1 MDRGLAMITL
11 KLWARLARA
20 TGPRATDVLSAIAFA
35 FATAALLAVLG
46 GVNAFRMRLEEGR
59 VDPLDGQLV
68 LTLSFVAAALLLPAV
83 WTLAQA
89 AVRLAIARRDD
100 RLAALRL
107 AGATRGQVSAMAVL
121 DAVAQALVG
130 VVVGAMLA
138 LAVTPGIA
146 RIEFQGL
153 PFTVAELLPPAW
165 VWLAAAGAVLLTA
178 LGAALASLRR
188 VHVTPLGVAQRVS
201 PKRLSLWRILGF
213 AIAAGAYVAVVVL
226 DLVPAEL
233 SVSIALI
240 SVVVLAYSLIGP
252 LMIQGIAWLVA
263 KDARSPAT
271 LLAARRVIDDPRGAF
286 NIVGAMSVAVMAG
299 GFASLAP
306 AAAAPGDA
314 LAVDMATGAALTI
327 AIAGVLGAV
336 LAGIAQSAKVLDQ
349 RREHQAMH
357 RMGVELPVMRAALV
371 RQVALPLVVGVGGAA
386 AVALLLILP
395 SFMLWWSSAGSVIT
409 WALMAVGAV
418 AVTLGATAAALPLV
432 KRVAT
437 ETAAA

>member
-1 MDRGLAMITL
+1 MTAVV
-11 KLWARLARA
+11 LWARLARA
-20 TGPRATDVLSAIAFA
+20 TGPRATDVLSATAFA

-46 GVNAFRMRLEEGR
+46 GVNAFRARLEEGR
-59 VDPLDGQLV
+59 VDPTDGSLIF
-68 LTLSFVAAALLLPAV
+68 TLSLVAAALLLPAV

-107 AGATRGQVSAMAVL
+107 AGATRGQVSATAVL

-153 PFTVAELLPPAW
+153 PFEVAELLPPAW

-188 VHVTPLGVAQRVS
+188 VHVTPLGVAQRVR
-201 PKRLSLWRILGF
+201 PKRLSLWRIAGF
-213 AIAAGAYVAVVVL
+213 GLAAGAYVAVVVL
-226 DLVPAEL
+226 DVVPVEL
-233 SVSIALI
+233 SVSIALV
-240 SVVVLAYSLIGP
+240 SVVVLAYSLLGP
-252 LMIQGIAWLVA
+252 LMIQGVAWLVA
-263 KDARSPAT
+263 KGARKPAT
-271 LLAARRVIDDPRGAF
+271 LLAARRVVDDPRGAF

-306 AAAAPGDA
+306 ATASPDDPFAIDI
-314 LAVDMATGAALTI
+314 ATGASLTI
-327 AIAGVLGAV
+327 AIAAVLGAV

-371 RQVALPLVVGVGGAA
+371 RQVTLPLVVGVGGAA
-386 AVALLLILP
+386 GVALLLILP
-395 SFMLWWSSAGSVIT
+395 SFMLWWSSAESVVT
-409 WALMAVGAV
+409 WALLSIGAV

-437 ETAAA
+437 ARTAG

>member
-1 MDRGLAMITL
+1 MTAVR
-11 KLWARLARA
+11 LWARLLRA

-46 GVNAFRMRLEEGR
+46 GVNAFRVRLETGA
-59 VDPLDGQLV
+59 VDPDTGSFV
-68 LTLSFVAAALLLPAV
+68 LTLAFVAAALLLPAV

-107 AGATRGQVSAMAVL
+107 AGATRGQVTAMAVL

-130 VVVGAMLA
+130 VVIGAMLA

-146 RIEFQGL
+146 RIEFQGM

-165 VWLAAAGAVLLTA
+165 VWLAAAGAVVAIA
-178 LGAALASLRR
+178 LVAALASLQR
-188 VHVTPLGVAQRVS
+188 VHVTPLGVAQRVTA
-201 PKRLSLWRILGF
+201 KRLSLWRIAGF
-213 AIAAGAYVAVVVL
+213 GLAIAAYVVLVVL
-226 DLVPAEL
+226 DLVPVEMT
-233 SVSIALI
+233 VSIVLI
-240 SVVVLAYSLIGP
+240 SIVVLSYALIGP
-252 LMIQGIAWLVA
+252 LVIQGIAWLVA
-263 KDARSPAT
+263 KGARSPAT
-271 LLAARRVIDDPRGAF
+271 LLAARRVVDDPRGAF
-286 NIVGAMSVAVMAG
+286 NIVGAMAIAVMAG

-306 AAAAPGDA
+306 AMAVGDDPMSN
-314 LAVDMATGAALTI
+314 DMATGAVLTI

-357 RMGVELPVMRAALV
+357 RMGVDLPVMRAAIV
-371 RQVALPLVVGVGGAA
+371 RQVTLPLIVGVGGAA

-395 SFMLWWSSAGSVIT
+395 TIVIWINSPASVIT

-418 AVTLGATAAALPLV
+418 AVTLGAAACALPLV
-432 KRVAT
+432 RRVAT

>member
-1 MDRGLAMITL
+1 MTALR
-11 KLWARLARA
+11 LWVRLARA

-46 GVNAFRMRLEEGR
+46 GVNAFQVRLDEGR
-59 VDPLDGQLV
+59 VDPFDGELIV
-68 LTLSFVAAALLLPAV
+68 TLALVAAALLLPAV

-89 AVRLAIARRDD
+89 AVRLALARRDD

-107 AGATRGQVSAMAVL
+107 AGATRGQVSTMAVL

-165 VWLAAAGAVLLTA
+165 VWLAAAAAVVLTA

-188 VHVTPLGVAQRVS
+188 VHVTPLGVAQRVGR
-201 PKRLSLWRILGF
+201 KRLSLWRAAGF
-213 AIAAGAYVAVVVL
+213 AAAAVAYAAVVGL
-226 DLVPAEL
+226 ELIPAGQ
-233 SVSIALI
+233 SVTVALI
-240 SVVVLAYSLIGP
+240 AVLVLAYSLIGP
-252 LMIQGIAWLVA
+252 LLIQLVA
-263 KDARSPAT
+263 RIVARAARRPAT

-286 NIVGAMSVAVMAG
+286 NIVGAMSIAVMAG
-299 GFASLAP
+299 GFGSLAP
-306 AAAAPGDA
+306 ALAAPGDSF
-314 LAVDMATGAALTI
+314 AVDIATGASLTI
-327 AIAGVLGAV
+327 AIAAVLGAV

-371 RQVALPLVVGVGGAA
+371 RQVTLPLIVGVGGAA
-386 AVALLLILP
+386 GVALLLIMP
-395 SFMLWWSSAGSVIT
+395 AFAFWWSHPGSVVT
-409 WALMAVGAV
+409 WALLAIGAV

-437 ETAAA
+437 ASTAA

>member
-1 MDRGLAMITL
+1 MSAVL
-11 KLWARLARA
+11 LWARLLRA
-20 TGPRATDVLSAIAFA
+20 TGPRATDVLSATAFA

-46 GVNAFRMRLEEGR
+46 GVNAFRLRLVEGR
-59 VDPLDGQLV
+59 VEESLGSFV
-68 LTLSFVAAALLLPAV
+68 LMLAFVAAALLLPAV

-107 AGATRGQVSAMAVL
+107 AGATRGQVTAMAVL

-130 VVVGAMLA
+130 VLVGAALA

-165 VWLAAAGAVLLTA
+165 VWGAAAGAVVLIA
-178 LGAALASLRR
+178 LVAALASLQR

-201 PKRLSLWRILGF
+201 PKRLSLWRIAGF
-213 AIAAGAYVAVVVL
+213 VAVVAAYVVVVVL
-226 DLVPAEL
+226 DLVPVEL
-233 SVSIALI
+233 TFSIALI
-240 SVVVLAYSLIGP
+240 SIVLLSYSLIGP
-252 LMIQGIAWLVA
+252 LVIQGVAWLVA
-263 KDARSPAT
+263 KGARSPAA
-271 LLAARRVIDDPRGAF
+271 LLAARRVVDDPRGAF
-286 NIVGAMSVAVMAG
+286 NIVGAMAIAVMAG

-306 AAAAPGDA
+306 AMAGAGDPMSD
-314 LAVDMATGAALTI
+314 DMATGAVLTI

-357 RMGVELPVMRAALV
+357 RMGVDLPVMQGAIV
-371 RQVALPLVVGVGGAA
+371 RQVLLPLLIGVGGAA
-386 AVALLLILP
+386 GMALLLILP
-395 SFMLWWSSAGSVIT
+395 TFMLWVQSPASIVT
-409 WALMAVGAV
+409 WMLMAVGAV
-418 AVTLGATAAALPLV
+418 VVTLGATACALPLV
-432 KRVAT
+432 RRVAT
-437 ETAAA
+437 EAAPA